1 MREYDKSVTIAFA
14 PDTENLVIRVSC
26 PGNYRFSAYFCV
38 VIIVSYSPDRLR
50 SIGRFSIVS
59 VINPNPR
66 I

>member
-1 MREYDKSVTIAFA
+1 MKYDKPVTIAFVRNIK
-14 PDTENLVIRVSC
+14 NLMTRVSC
-26 PGNYRFSAYFCV
+26 PGNYRFSAYFCL
-38 VIIVSYSPDRLR
+38 VIIVSYWPDRLR